1 MKIQSLL
8 ELRPLLRLFR
18 LLFSKILQWA
28 HLVVQLPPLPHL
40 EKPRKKDA
48 ELSNNSFLDNVR
60 RYVLVQEVGNND
72 GLQLNN

>member
-18 LLFSKILQWA
+18 LLFSQILQWA
-28 HLVVQLPPLPHL
+28 HLVVQLPPLLHL